1 MKSMKEKL
9 QVKWAIGLVMGL
21 VLLAG
26 LPLLGGCDNNSDD
39 EKAELLL
46 LVHSN
51 EKMGSVAVTPE
62 KALYRKGEK
71 VELAATPVDGFIFQ
85 QWQSGTTVL
94 STEAVMELT
103 MKTDT
108 LISALFASAQTGDD
122 EDLPEFTVEVDWTEA
137 GGVVNVT
144 PETGPYRQGT
154 VLTLEAVP
162 ASGWLFKGWGGLTST
177 ANPVQ
182 VVVDEN
188 LQIAALFEKIPVV
201 SASDLKMVVEG
212 VLQLDDGLWDFE
224 IRLSDAS
231 GEVENIDDAVLTVAG
246 FNATKDDFFDGLY
259 VVEGLNLLPGAEV
272 AVVLKYAWIGALSY
286 KLNIPPMFSEN
297 NNLQYASNEGVLQLD
312 WEDLDCDGYKF
323 YRRFESSSGSVEAD
337 AWPLLTD
344 SELSVTE
351 NEIYTSYV
359 SVSLV
364 PPVYFTVWLC
374 PVNLLEPLEGLA
386 PESRFMLIGRRGTRL
401 SNKPA

>member
-1 MKSMKEKL
+1 
-9 QVKWAIGLVMGL
+9 MGL

-26 LPLLGGCDNNSDD
+26 LPLLVGCDNSSDG

-51 EKMGSVAVTPE
+51 EKMGSVVVKPE
-62 KALYRKGEK
+62 KALYRNGEK
-71 VELAATPVDGFIFQ
+71 VELTATPGAGFVFQ

-94 STEAVMELT
+94 STEEVMELT
-103 MKTDT
+103 MITDT
-108 LISALFASAQTGDD
+108 LISALFAAAQTGDD
-122 EDLPEFTVEVDWTEA
+122 EDLPEFIVEVDWTA
-137 GGVVNVT
+137 GGGVVNVS
-144 PETGPYRQGT
+144 PETAPYRQGT

-162 ASGWLFKGWGGLTST
+162 ALGWLFKGWEGLSST

-182 VVVDEN
+182 VVVEED

-201 SASDLKMVVEG
+201 SASDLKMEVAG

-246 FNATKDDFFDGLY
+246 FKATNDDFFNGLY
-259 VVEGLNLLPGAEV
+259 GVEGLNLLPGAEV
-272 AVVLKYAWIGALSY
+272 AVVLKHAWIGELSY

-297 NNLQYASNEGVLQLD
+297 NNLQYSFNEGVLQLD

-323 YRRFESSSGSVEAD
+323 YRLFESSSGSVEAD
-337 AWPLLTD
+337 AWPLLTE

-351 NEIYTSYV
+351 NEIFTSYI
-359 SVSLV
+359 SIALV
-364 PPVYFTVWLC
+364 PPVYYTLWLC
-374 PVNLLEPLEGLA
+374 PVNLLDDLEGLA
-386 PESRFMLIGRRGTRL
+386 PDSRFMLIGRRGTRL

>member
-21 VLLAG
+21 VLSAG
-26 LPLLGGCDNNSDD
+26 LPLLGGCDNNSDG

-51 EKMGSVAVTPE
+51 EKMGSVVVKPE

-71 VELAATPVDGFIFQ
+71 VELTATPVDGFIFQ

-108 LISALFASAQTGDD
+108 LISALFASAQTVDD
-122 EDLPEFTVEVDWTEA
+122 EDLPAFTVEVDWNAA
-137 GGVVNVT
+137 GGVVNVS

-162 ASGWLFKGWGGLTST
+162 ASGWLFKGWEGLSPT

-182 VVVDEN
+182 VVVEDN

-246 FNATKDDFFDGLY
+246 FKATNDDFFNGLY
-259 VVEGLNLLPGAEV
+259 GVEGLNLLPGAEV
-272 AVVLKYAWIGALSY
+272 AVVLKHAWIGELSY

-297 NNLQYASNEGVLQLD
+297 NNLQYSFNEGVLQLD

-323 YRRFESSSGSVEAD
+323 YRFFESSSGSVEAD
-337 AWPLLTD
+337 AWPLLTE

-351 NEIYTSYV
+351 NEIFTSYI
-359 SVSLV
+359 SIALV
-364 PPVYFTVWLC
+364 PPVYYTLWLC
-374 PVNLLEPLEGLA
+374 PVNLLDDLEGLA
-386 PESRFMLIGRRGTRL
+386 PDSRFMLIGRRGTRL